1 MQTAAKI
8 SNKVLITLLFEGN
21 QSDRNYSVYIP
32 ELRLGV
38 IGDTLEEA
46 RENAIDLA
54 RMELTRLIKTVKKN
68 VPIIERLEIEF
79 G

>member
-1 MQTAAKI
+1 MQTAAEN
-8 SNKVLITLLFEGN
+8 SNKVSITLLFEGN
-21 QSDRNYSVYIP
+21 QHDSNYSVYIP

-54 RMELTRLIKTVKKN
+54 KMEQTRLRKTCKEN
-68 VPIIERLEIEF
+68 EPIIERLEIDFE
-79 G
+79 

>member
-54 RMELTRLIKTVKKN
+54 RMELARLIESVKKN